1 MITFVLRK
9 AVADREE
16 EMEVDTQTDMEEEM
30 EVDGEHTGEEE
41 MEVDVEE
48 DMDVEMEEYTKDM
61 DIDGKDE
68 EEAMVLG

>member
-1 MITFVLRK
+1 MFTFVLRK
-9 AVADREE
+9 AVADGVE

-30 EVDGEHTGEEE
+30 DVDGVQTGEEE

-48 DMDVEMEEYTKDM
+48 GTDVEMEEYAEDM
-61 DIDGKDE
+61 EIDQEDE

>member
-16 EMEVDTQTDMEEEM
+16 EMEVDTQIDMEEEM
-30 EVDGEHTGEEE
+30 DVDGEQTEEEE

-48 DMDVEMEEYTKDM
+48 EMDVEMEEYTEDM
-61 DIDGKDE
+61 DIGEKDE
-68 EEAMVLG
+68 EQAMVLG